1 MSHDKYSVLF
11 MRDDRRVKRFRVS
24 PFWIKTFVY
33 FITILSLSAA
43 GGITASVYLWRAS
56 AGLRLDNRGLTG
68 QLNQAQIQLE
78 RLQNVEKILQSNDPE
93 ELQALLGSVS
103 SPPPSATPPAPPA
116 PSVDLAELLG
126 AVNRQ
131 QVAIDN
137 LRLSLAN
144 GSAKIQFE
152 LNNLQPNQTLD
163 GQIELLFVLKN
174 GKTVAPQV
182 NTQELAFSI
191 QRFKT
196 IRASAGLQGDLNV
209 KDIYAL
215 RLSIKDAGG
224 NVIYSEAYP
233 LTRILA

>member
-1 MSHDKYSVLF
+1 MSV
-11 MRDDRRVKRFRVS
+11 VPARF
-24 PFWIKTFVY
+24 
-33 FITILSLSAA
+33 
-43 GGITASVYLWRAS
+43 
-56 AGLRLDNRGLTG
+56 
-68 QLNQAQIQLE
+68 
-78 RLQNVEKILQSNDPE
+78 
-93 ELQALLGSVS
+93 
-103 SPPPSATPPAPPA
+103 PPAPA
-116 PSVDLAELLG
+116 P
-126 AVNRQ
+126 
-131 QVAIDN
+131 
-137 LRLSLAN
+137 
-144 GSAKIQFE
+144 
-152 LNNLQPNQTLD
+152 
-163 GQIELLFVLKN
+163 N